1 MIAHVAAA
9 GERSG
14 RVVLWLGGSAGASRI
29 AIDAAMSIAQAFQAA
44 V

>member
-14 RVVLWLGGSAGASRI
+14 RVVLWLGGSTGASRI
-29 AIDAAMSIAQAFQAA
+29 AIDAAMSIPRSWKWL
-44 V
+44 